1 MLLSRRGFLRRL
13 YAELFRQKSAKGIIG
28 MLPIVLWT
36 IAHKVEH
43 LVNDKAQQHGDD
55 RKRHPIV
62 QHKAHKPGFRY
73 DLPI

>member
-1 MLLSRRGFLRRL
+1 
-13 YAELFRQKSAKGIIG
+13 